1 METKRTR
8 INESKNL
15 KKNDTIN
22 KPIVKLTRE
31 KAHTDKIRNEKGDV
45 RTQLTKTQSLI
56 RDFVENLYSKEKKKK
71 KKANKQ
77 KTWKISTC
85 MTC

>member
-1 METKRTR
+1 MKWRLKEQESTNQR
-8 INESKNL
+8 IW

-45 RTQLTKTQSLI
+45 RT
-56 RDFVENLYSKEKKKK
+56 
-71 KKANKQ
+71 
-77 KTWKISTC
+77 
-85 MTC
+85 